1 VWCGLDSRAVPSL
14 NADTPFDPDAVDC
27 AAFFRELRALR
38 VETEAA
44 YGEDDLRHLRRTILY
59 GRAAT
64 ALGLATAWFP
74 NPLSMAALALGR
86 GTRWII
92 MHHIGHRGYDR
103 VPGVPH
109 ELTSRGFA
117 KGWRRFIDWNDWM
130 LPEAWKYEHNVLH
143 HTNTGEVI
151 DPDLVERNTHWL
163 RGLDLPNPV
172 KAAMVGILAMAWKPF
187 YYAPNTVSTF
197 LSKGKALAFD
207 DQAPEGAKAPPGYRR
222 TLYITCYAPYVLTQ
236 FVALP
241 ALFLPLGPL
250 AAASA
255 LINSIGAEALTGLH
269 TFLVVGPNHSG
280 DDIYRF
286 ETPSESKAEAAVR
299 QVIGSV
305 NYATGTELVDY
316 AQLWLNY
323 QIEHHLF
330 PDMPML
336 AYRRIQP
343 KVKALCEKHGIPY
356 VQESIWKRAR
366 QLVNVAIG
374 KTSMKRAV
382 RVGATPLANAA
393 E

>member
-1 VWCGLDSRAVPSL
+1 LRQG
-14 NADTPFDPDAVDC
+14 TTFDPSDVDC
-27 AAFFRELRALR
+27 TAFFRELRAIR
-38 VETEAA
+38 VEAEAA
-44 YGEDDLRHLRRTILY
+44 YGEDDLRHLRRTIFY

-74 NPLSMAALALGR
+74 NPFSMAALALGR

-92 MHHIGHRGYDR
+92 MHHVGHRGYDR

-117 KGWRRFIDWNDWM
+117 KGWRRFLDWPDWM

-143 HTNTGEVI
+143 HTNTGELV
-151 DPDLVERNTHWL
+151 DPDLVERNFHWV
-163 RGLDLPNPV
+163 RRLDVPEPV
-172 KAAMVGILAMAWKPF
+172 KVAMVGLLAMAWKPF

-197 LSKGKALAFD
+197 LSKGKTLAFD
-207 DQAPEGAKAPPGYRR
+207 DASVAEGMGRTPAGYKR
-222 TLYITCYAPYVLTQ
+222 TLYLACYAPYVFLQ

-241 ALFLPLGPL
+241 ALFLPLGPF
-250 AAASA
+250 AAMSA
-255 LINSIGAEALTGLH
+255 FVNSVGAEALTGLH
-269 TFLVVGPNHSG
+269 TFLVVGPNHTG
-280 DDIYRF
+280 DDLYRF
-286 ETPSESKAEAAVR
+286 ETPATSKAEAAVR

-305 NYATGTELVDY
+305 NYATGNELIDY
-316 AQLWLNY
+316 SQLWLNY

-356 VQESIWKRAR
+356 VQESLWKRAK
-366 QLVNVAIG
+366 QLVKVAIG
-374 KTSMKRAV
+374 KTSMKRAA
-382 RVGATPLANAA
+382 RVGAEPLANAA